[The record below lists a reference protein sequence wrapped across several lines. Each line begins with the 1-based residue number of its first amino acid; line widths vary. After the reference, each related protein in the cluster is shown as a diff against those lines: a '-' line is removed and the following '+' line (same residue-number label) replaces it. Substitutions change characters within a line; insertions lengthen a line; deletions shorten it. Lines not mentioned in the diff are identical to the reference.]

1 MPVMDES
8 RIFLKK
14 FFFTRG
20 LLLAV
25 PGRSVY
31 PTFFMFQLC
40 NNTTSGIRMVG
51 ERPNSLDYDPR
62 LFFKNFHFRV
72 VYY

>member
-1 MPVMDES
+1 MDES